1 MKNDTLKH
9 AMLKQLGEK
18 IDYDK
23 TFKQYR
29 RDIERFSAWA
39 KQTHKI
45 RLANQVADKVQLI
58 NDYSSFLQTKGYSV
72 YTIHRYLAPICKGLR
87 VNMKDVKKPKRELS
101 KVVKTREKTRNK
113 RGWQD
118 LERLQDSRII
128 RAQRAIG
135 IRKEELYK
143 LRGRDLIEEDG
154 RMYVLVERGKG
165 GKRQRQRVA
174 EIDQDTVRDVFRGV
188 SADGRVFSPKEAK
201 SVSRVPLHYLRAEHA
216 RELYTFYA
224 DQAADPKR
232 RVQLQ
237 NELIETF
244 REAHP
249 EGGNPRKVKEFRD
262 LMIKGNGIYRLR
274 GANREK
280 FEQVG
285 RPTEYDRVALMCV
298 SVWHL
303 SHWRLDVT
311 VDHYMR

>member
-165 GKRQRQRVA
+165 GKRQRQRA
-174 EIDQDTVRDVFRGV
+174 
-188 SADGRVFSPKEAK
+188 
-201 SVSRVPLHYLRAEHA
+201 
-216 RELYTFYA
+216 
-224 DQAADPKR
+224 
-232 RVQLQ
+232 
-237 NELIETF
+237 
-244 REAHP
+244 
-249 EGGNPRKVKEFRD
+249 
-262 LMIKGNGIYRLR
+262 
-274 GANREK
+274 
-280 FEQVG
+280 
-285 RPTEYDRVALMCV
+285 
-298 SVWHL
+298 
-303 SHWRLDVT
+303 
-311 VDHYMR
+311 